1 MKLRSTYVI
10 ALSLFTAISAGGQ
23 AIVGFSSSLNE
34 HDGVYTGTA
43 NIRVS
48 PYLRPALLNA
58 PYSGQM
64 VTENS
69 QTLADGT
76 HINRPGGRQEK
87 TWRDSQGRV
96 RTERP
101 MFGPRRDPDAPALIA
116 EITDPVAG
124 YVYVLDNVNKVAHRV
139 RISPPP
145 QRAAA
150 VMRNAPANAPGVT
163 GDPGSINGTPNIISG
178 VLTVPGGGGGV
189 GGAGGGVI
197 RTVPRN
203 SPDAAHPRPDVTIED
218 LGSKTIDGVL
228 VYGTRRTVII
238 PEGEEGNDRPMT
250 TTGEEWVSKD
260 LHLTVLST
268 HYNPASGTST
278 TRIANLS
285 TSEPDPALFMV
296 PAGYTVVD
304 EEKSFTITWGEK

>member
-1 MKLRSTYVI
+1 MKSRPTYLI
-10 ALSLFTAISAGGQ
+10 ELSLFTAISAGGQ

-34 HDGVYTGTA
+34 RNGTYSGSA
-43 NIRVS
+43 NIQVS
-48 PYLRPALLNA
+48 PYLRPALVNA
-58 PYSGQM
+58 PYSGET

-76 HINRPGGRQEK
+76 HIKRPGGRQEK

-96 RTERP
+96 RTEGP
-101 MFGPRRDPDAPALIA
+101 MFGPRRDADAPALIA
-116 EITDPVAG
+116 EISDPVAG
-124 YVYVLDNVNKVAHRV
+124 YVYVLDNVTKVAHRIKV
-139 RISPPP
+139 SPPP
-145 QRAAA
+145 QRPATEAQGVAATT
-150 VMRNAPANAPGVT
+150 PGIT
-163 GDPGSINGTPNIISG
+163 GYPGSIGGAPNIIST
-178 VLTVPGGGGGV
+178 VLAVPGVGGGTGSGGGV
-189 GGAGGGVI
+189 V
-197 RTVPRN
+197 RTN
-203 SPDAAHPRPDVTIED
+203 PDAARPRPNVTIED

-238 PEGEEGNDRPMT
+238 PEGEQGNDRPMT
-250 TTGEEWVSKD
+250 TTGEEWISKD
-260 LHLTVLST
+260 LHLTILST

-304 EEKSFTITWGEK
+304 EEKSFAITWGEK